1 MMSDFTHWLTHEGPR
16 VLAGVFGAVVLNA
29 FHWEGPVIAARKL
42 LIGGAMAWALGPT
55 GVLLMSAG
63 LGRLG
68 VNTMPPNAEAAVHF
82 LFGAFGML
90 IFETVVRVLRAYQVT
105 AK

>member
-1 MMSDFTHWLTHEGPR
+1 
-16 VLAGVFGAVVLNA
+16 
-29 FHWEGPVIAARKL
+29 
-42 LIGGAMAWALGPT
+42 
-55 GVLLMSAG
+55 